1 MEKGRLEGD
10 HVAKWKGAPGFDVLW
25 LSLAFGGRE
34 GGRERGKE
42 GGREGRRE
50 GERERAQEHLFSSCK
65 LKLHIPLKAQ
75 LCSTFI

>member
-25 LSLAFGGRE
+25 LSLAFGGGGLEERE

-42 GGREGRRE
+42 GGRERE
-50 GERERAQEHLFSSCK
+50 SAR
-65 LKLHIPLKAQ
+65 
-75 LCSTFI
+75 TFVFIL